1 VLILF
6 HEVKMNKYIVYV
18 LEIHQVQIEVN
29 ALDEID
35 AVDQAANGNGRWV
48 DNSMEFVDSVDSDE
62 WIAELIEEGID

>member
-1 VLILF
+1 
-6 HEVKMNKYIVYV
+6 MNKYIVYV
-18 LEIHQVQIEVN
+18 LEIHQIQIEVN
-29 ALDEID
+29 ALGEID

>member
-1 VLILF
+1 
-6 HEVKMNKYIVYV
+6 MNKYIVYV

-29 ALDEID
+29 ALGEID